1 MKKLKLLVLLL
12 IFSNRILSQDSVFY
26 YSNMYTLDTT
36 VSAEYFEID
45 ITISEHY
52 NYIREKRKSNLYIY
66 TLDSIYPKME
76 EILLSFVK
84 KEDISLINSVNNSN
98 QKTSVYL
105 SHMNLNDYTYRIY
118 LDNEQQVLDLLKKL
132 KFKGLKGVSGKGI
145 ISKESESKM
154 IELLQNKIRQSG
166 YRDAEN
172 LYGDNPKNE
181 ISLINQSYS
190 ENIFQKAEII
200 SEFKIDY
207 NVTLSRKGY
216 LNFTIKRQKN

>member
-12 IFSNRILSQDSVFY
+12 IFSYRILSQDSVFH

-36 VSAEYFEID
+36 VSAEFFEID

-52 NYIREKRKSNLYIY
+52 DYKWEKRKSQLYLY
-66 TLDSIYPKME
+66 PLDSIYPKME
-76 EILLSFVK
+76 AILVNFLK

-98 QKTSVYL
+98 QKTSVSL

-132 KFKGLKGVSGKGI
+132 KFKGLKGVSGKGK
-145 ISKESESKM
+145 ISKESESKI

-166 YRDAEN
+166 NRDVEN
-172 LYGDNPKNE
+172 LYGNNPKNE
-181 ISLINQSYS
+181 IYLITQSYS
-190 ENIFQKAEII
+190 ENIFLKTEII

-216 LNFTIKRQKN
+216 LNFTIKTKK